1 MHFASPADRSPIPL
15 AEAPRDCPLCPRL
28 VAFRQECRA
37 EFPDWWNAPVPA
49 FGDPAA
55 WLAIIG
61 LAPGKHGANR
71 TGRPFTGDFAGE
83 LLYATLLKFGLAKG
97 EYRADPGDGLRLD
110 GAVILN
116 AVKCLP
122 PGNKPLPAEIAT
134 CRHYLDASLIALP
147 KVRVVVALGQI
158 AHVAA
163 ARALGLPPSATR
175 FGHGAEHVAPDGR
188 VLLSS
193 YHCSRYNQNTR
204 RLDAGMFE
212 SVFERAIRLRPTAT
226 GPRPGGAGDPRATS

>member
-1 MHFASPADRSPIPL
+1 MSRASPASRSPIPQ

-28 VAFRQECRA
+28 VRFREECRA
-37 EFPDWWNAPVPA
+37 EHPDWWNAPVPA
-49 FGDPAA
+49 FGDPGA
-55 WLAIIG
+55 WLGIVG

-83 LLYATLLKFGLAKG
+83 LLYATLLKFGLAEGKYG
-97 EYRADPGDGLRLD
+97 ADPGDGLRLK

-122 PGNKPLPAEIAT
+122 PANMPKPEEIAT

-147 KVRVVVALGQI
+147 KVRVVIALGQI
-158 AHVAA
+158 GHVAA
-163 ARALGLPPSATR
+163 ARALGLPPSGTK
-175 FGHGAEHVAPDGR
+175 FSHGAEHVAPDGR

-204 RLDAGMFE
+204 RLDAAMFE
-212 SVFERAIRLRPTAT
+212 SVFARALQLRTHNV
-226 GPRPGGAGDPRATS
+226 